1 MGLFSNLWFWYSLS
15 RFSGFAAIFLWQSK
29 LVFFLIKEILAPENA
44 ELTGEMVR
52 WLIPGIILQGINFQ

>member
-1 MGLFSNLWFWYSLS
+1 MGLFSNLWFWYSRS
-15 RFSGFAAIFLWQSK
+15 RFSGFAEIFFWQSK